1 MLIFV
6 IWFLIQLIY
15 IFFVV
20 WFDRKQIVDQETLEA
35 VEEIKAPVVIC
46 IAAWFGKARLIDNIE
61 INAWKAY
68 FMQKLQILLSIVSR
82 FVFNFLPQKV

>member
-1 MLIFV
+1 M
-6 IWFLIQLIY
+6 
-15 IFFVV
+15 

-61 INAWKAY
+61 INA
-68 FMQKLQILLSIVSR
+68 
-82 FVFNFLPQKV
+82 